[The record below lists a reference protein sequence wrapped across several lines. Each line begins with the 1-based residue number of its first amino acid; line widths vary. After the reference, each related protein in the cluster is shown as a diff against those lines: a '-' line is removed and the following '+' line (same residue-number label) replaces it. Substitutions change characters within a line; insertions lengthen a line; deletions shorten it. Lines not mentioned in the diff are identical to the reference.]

1 MCGEENIFLFF
12 LLCVWK
18 IKCVLESVSRA
29 SHALN
34 ETEIK
39 TGFLNNSKILEP
51 RNEDGQ
57 PELQKIFYH
66 LETEH
71 IFHNPPNN
79 SYSKRGSVDL
89 SGMHSKLQ
97 QERWRKWP
105 RSKRNR

>member
-1 MCGEENIFLFF
+1 MQH
-12 LLCVWK
+12 VWK
-18 IKCVLESVSRA
+18 RKCVLESESRA

-39 TGFLNNSKILEP
+39 TGFLNNNKILEQ

-57 PELQKIFYH
+57 PEMKKIFC
-66 LETEH
+66 LLKTEH
-71 IFHNPPNN
+71 IFNNPPKN